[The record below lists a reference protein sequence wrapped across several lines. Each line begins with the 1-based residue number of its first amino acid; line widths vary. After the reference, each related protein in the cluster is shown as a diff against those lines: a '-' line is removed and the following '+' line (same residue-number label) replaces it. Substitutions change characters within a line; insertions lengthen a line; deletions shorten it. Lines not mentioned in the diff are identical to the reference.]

1 MKLKGFRFVDVL
13 PYADGKIETGECL
26 TVLTGVSESGK
37 SCAMRGLNQAFRNLP
52 AGIDLLRH
60 KAKRGACSEVISD
73 IEGDDGT
80 PHVMI
85 RRRGKT
91 KNEYVLDGQP
101 LLAIGRD
108 VPEEVTAITRLSAN
122 AFQLQSDGIFLLSKR
137 DGEVAKAL
145 SSAVGL
151 SEIDAALSAVRTRKT
166 ANDTELRDAQTEVT
180 KEQAAAKGYEGLE
193 DAEAW
198 VDTAERIGTEL
209 LRCDTD
215 IERMSSAAY
224 ELEAM
229 PEDSWLAVQAARQAG
244 AHADASERALVAC
257 GMAVGE
263 RQRMLAELDRLPE
276 TVDDAA
282 ASRLLLWAGKL
293 TVDRDKTRNQFVVAE
308 TLLVRLDG
316 IRSDIGI
323 LPRRATLML
332 TKAEAS
338 ESACSEAFGRWNDMK
353 TLLDQSEK
361 LRPDMTRALV
371 PPDEEIMEAKH
382 CAEYLD
388 EVIAAHNEM
397 VELFNCLSKAT
408 WDSEV
413 LAIDVQRAEAQIA
426 DYKREHPVCPE
437 CGAEQQHWHVG

>member
-13 PYADGKIETGECL
+13 PYADGKIEAGECL

-193 DAEAW
+193 DAAAL
-198 VDTAERIGTEL
+198 VDAAERIGSEL

-244 AHADASERALVAC
+244 GHADAAERALISANMTLSDVQTILSRMEATPET
-257 GMAVGE
+257 ADTTQARSVLVDLSDLNILVEGE
-263 RQRMLAELDRLPE
+263 RA
-276 TVDDAA
+276 V
-282 ASRLLLWAGKL
+282 
-293 TVDRDKTRNQFVVAE
+293 FVKAE

-316 IRSDIGI
+316 IQKDIGI
-323 LPRRATLML
+323 APRRATLML
-332 TKAEAS
+332 TKAETAADDS
-338 ESACSEAFGRWNDMK
+338 FRSRSVLGDMQH
-353 TLLDQSEK
+353 LLTDLNA
-361 LRPDMTRALV
+361 LRADMTRALV
-371 PPDEEIMEAKH
+371 PPDEEITEASNYE
-382 CAEYLD
+382 EYRDLTIAQAD
-388 EVIAAHNEM
+388 EMADFVRELTYVIQQSA
-397 VELFNCLSKAT
+397 VSQCELVDTEKAI
-408 WDSEV
+408 EK
-413 LAIDVQRAEAQIA
+413 
-426 DYKREHPVCPE
+426 YKSEHPVCPE